1 MCKIKIKNSILK
13 EILMLI
19 LGKEVI
25 KMKKLIIVVMAI
37 AMVAAFAPKVDAAE
51 SAQLG
56 LQVTFAVDQDLQ
68 RIKELKDHVYELENI
83 SSKIFDSIYVD
94 RNQDGKVDY
103 RDLDINGDGVIN
115 DEDVRLLKN
124 AVEDLA
130 HISDL
135 KLEDVKNQLKEI
147 AERRPD
153 LKPQIEAVLD
163 HAQQLQGRIHDLIE
177 KLKSLMVQPVIS
189 IELKGPNP
197 WVLENV
203 KLGEKRANISPL
215 AVYPPLV
222 LHHIFNTGNVTVKVA
237 IAYGPQIDQYGIPR
251 PGLEQGL
258 DTFITL
264 IEDGEVLPPNEGRGV
279 FTIGPTEGAPLNL
292 TYGAP
297 KELSQPV
304 RGMGVAYDLK
314 AYPGN
319 EN

>member
-1 MCKIKIKNSILK
+1 M
-13 EILMLI
+13 
-19 LGKEVI
+19 
-25 KMKKLIIVVMAI
+25 
-37 AMVAAFAPKVDAAE
+37 AMVVAFAPKVEAADT
-51 SAQLG
+51 AQLG
-56 LQVTFAVDQDLQ
+56 LSVTFAEDFDLK
-68 RIKELKDHVYELENI
+68 RIGELKAHVLELEVI
-83 SSKIFDSIYVD
+83 SAEIFNKAIDS
-94 RNQDGKVDY
+94 
-103 RDLDINGDGVIN
+103 GDVSVIK
-115 DEDVRLLKN
+115 DAIDQ
-124 AVEDLA
+124 LA
-130 HISDL
+130 HIKDA
-135 KLEDVKNQLKEI
+135 KLEDVKAQLKEI
-147 AERRPD
+147 IERRPD
-153 LKPQIEAVLD
+153 LQYLAMEVIALADK
-163 HAQQLQGRIHDLIE
+163 LQNLIADYIE
-177 KLKSLMVQPVIS
+177 KLKNAIPVIS
-189 IELKGPNP
+189 IELEGPNP

-304 RGMGVAYDLK
+304 KGMGVNYELK
-314 AYPGN
+314 AYP
-319 EN
+319 EYRPVSQ